1 MAKTILLFDVMGTLV
16 SEPFLT
22 AMPQFFG
29 MPLEQLRQEAHPT
42 AWVDF
47 EKDLMTEQQFCDQ
60 FFTDGRPVDRL
71 GLRKCLF
78 DAYEWLSGMED
89 LLAELHR
96 DGFSIYALSN
106 YPIWYE
112 MIEEKLSLSR
122 FLTWDFVS
130 CRTGFR
136 KPDPNAYLVVTQK
149 LGVAASDCCFID
161 DRQENVDAAIALG
174 MDAVLIENA
183 TTLREQFCQRGLLT

>member
-1 MAKTILLFDVMGTLV
+1 MANTILLFDVMGTLV

-42 AWVDF
+42 AWIEF
-47 EKDLMTEQQFCDQ
+47 EKNLLTEQQFCDQ
-60 FFTDGRPVDRL
+60 FFTDGRPVDRHA
-71 GLRKCLF
+71 LRKCLY

-96 DGFSIYALSN
+96 GGFSIYALSN
-106 YPIWYE
+106 YPIRYE

-136 KPDPNAYLVVTQK
+136 KPEPEAYQVVMRQ
-149 LGVAASDCCFID
+149 LGVSASNCFFID
-161 DRQENVDAAIALG
+161 DRQENVDAAIAQG

-183 TTLREQFCQRGLLT
+183 TTLREQFCRRGLLA

>member
-1 MAKTILLFDVMGTLV
+1 
-16 SEPFLT
+16 
-22 AMPQFFG
+22 
-29 MPLEQLRQEAHPT
+29 
-42 AWVDF
+42 
-47 EKDLMTEQQFCDQ
+47 
-60 FFTDGRPVDRL
+60 
-71 GLRKCLF
+71 
-78 DAYEWLSGMED
+78 MEE

-96 DGFSIYALSN
+96 GGFSIYALSN

-136 KPDPNAYLVVTQK
+136 KPEPEAYQVVMRQ
-149 LGVAASDCCFID
+149 LGVSASNCFFID
-161 DRQENVDAAIALG
+161 DRQENVDAAIAQG

-183 TTLREQFCQRGLLT
+183 TTLREQFCRRGLLA

>member
-1 MAKTILLFDVMGTLV
+1 
-16 SEPFLT
+16 
-22 AMPQFFG
+22 
-29 MPLEQLRQEAHPT
+29 
-42 AWVDF
+42 
-47 EKDLMTEQQFCDQ
+47 
-60 FFTDGRPVDRL
+60 
-71 GLRKCLF
+71 
-78 DAYEWLSGMED
+78 MED
-89 LLAELHR
+89 LLTELHR

-136 KPDPNAYLVVTQK
+136 KPDPEAYLVVTQK
-149 LGVAASDCCFID
+149 LGVAASDCFFID
-161 DRQENVDAAIALG
+161 DRQENVDAAIELG